1 MKWPSKYLKP
11 IEMIISA
18 IPCGLGLKNYKH
30 MKRIAIVLTLILS
43 GSAAFAQTTNYTA
56 YSLFVVSFAK
66 YASWPAGGNEFKIA
80 VLGKSKVYDEMVKLT
95 ANKNINGQTYKIIQ
109 IEEMSEVG
117 DAHIVYLPDNKT
129 SQLDDLMKATEG
141 KPVMV
146 VSERE
151 GLYKKGAAFSFLILD
166 NKLRFDVNNS
176 ELEKRH
182 IKVSG
187 NLLTLAN
194 TTM

>member
-1 MKWPSKYLKP
+1 MKK
-11 IEMIISA
+11 
-18 IPCGLGLKNYKH
+18 
-30 MKRIAIVLTLILS
+30 IAIALVFILGS
-43 GSAAFAQTTNYTA
+43 GSLFAQTTNYTA

-66 YASWPAGGNEFKIA
+66 YASWPAGGTDFKIA

-95 ANKNINGQTYKIIQ
+95 ANKNINGLVYKVVQ
-109 IEEMSEVG
+109 VEEISEIG

-129 SQLDDLMKATEG
+129 SQLDELLKATAG
-141 KPVMV
+141 KPLMV

-151 GLYKKGAAFSFLILD
+151 GLYKKGAAFSFLVLD
-166 NKLRFDVNNS
+166 NKLRFDVNS
-176 ELEKRH
+176 GELEKRN

-194 TTM
+194 STM